1 MAKSYRNGKNGKGSL
16 SLVISGLVIV
26 LLFLG
31 LVSVIAWQR
40 RAIPTFDEERRDTR
54 LKNLADLYA
63 DNDKVLNHYHW
74 IDRQKGIVGIPIER
88 AKQLIIADLEANK
101 PHPAGLINPPA
112 TVPAANNAPAPPQN
126 PAPQQNPAL
135 PANPAASPS
144 PASGMPPASPA
155 PGAAAPPVPIAN
167 PQSVPAPPSSPAPQS
182 SPAPPGPNVSP
193 AATPASK

>member
-1 MAKSYRNGKNGKGSL
+1 MAKSYRNGKNSL

-40 RAIPTFDEERRDTR
+40 RAVPTFDEERRQTR

-88 AKQLIIADLEANK
+88 AKQVIIADLEANR
-101 PHPAGLINPPA
+101 PHPAGLINPP
-112 TVPAANNAPAPPQN
+112 VPAPEANNSPAPT
-126 PAPQQNPAL
+126 
-135 PANPAASPS
+135 ANPSASPS
-144 PASGMPPASPA
+144 PASGVPPASPA
-155 PGAAAPPVPIAN
+155 PGAAASPAPIVN
-167 PQSVPAPPSSPAPQS
+167 PQSVPAPPAS
-182 SPAPPGPNVSP
+182 NVSP